1 MNDLYVATQKPEDIV
16 HTLEANC
23 KLKIER
29 NVKLSYDSGGT
40 MNFQL
45 KSYIEDLNQKYI
57 RLFEDNPPKD
67 LRTLLDTI
75 HLLSVYEMIMKIL
88 MTNGK

>member
-1 MNDLYVATQKPEDIV
+1 
-16 HTLEANC
+16 
-23 KLKIER
+23 
-29 NVKLSYDSGGT
+29 

-45 KSYIEDLNQKYI
+45 KNYIEDLNQKYI

-67 LRTLLDTI
+67 LKTLLDTI

-88 MTNGK
+88 MTNSK